1 MLDLLIALLVT
12 LVAALAVAT
21 VATSYAAA
29 LFPNGKIEAP
39 AWAYCR
45 VHAPPIGLVYPNGNT
60 RARGLRGGTGVR
72 GWTGC
77 AKGAADARF
86 ADRAGCAGRKVV
98 RAGRAG
104 LPRSL
109 TAYSNRVVKLRVKNS
124 RPTSGL
130 APCDRPAARPGF
142 YPIAR
147 STQETCRLAHGAV
160 VASAGGDLDHAIQD
174 HGLAAGL
181 ADSPVEGGLQQ
192 GQGRG
197 ISDPAGSVTQVEPIA
212 GAGVDLTS
220 HVALSAQTKT
230 APRWGRLTMQTVC
243 TRVPNTTPTQ
253 RRREGTPLRPP
264 YRRGSLPAI
273 SLLPV
278 SEGLSPDGWWT
289 LRVVPVRS
297 EFDGLPQRH
306 GHLTQQ
312 RANAVEDGLLGD
324 ASASSKRGP
333 DLSAATGCRSDP
345 PALTLLSV

>member
-1 MLDLLIALLVT
+1 
-12 LVAALAVAT
+12 
-21 VATSYAAA
+21 
-29 LFPNGKIEAP
+29 
-39 AWAYCR
+39 
-45 VHAPPIGLVYPNGNT
+45 
-60 RARGLRGGTGVR
+60 VR

-142 YPIAR
+142 YPIAG
-147 STQETCRLAHGAV
+147 SIQETCRFVHGALV
-160 VASAGGDLDHAIQD
+160 AWASGDLGHVASTTTARSPIWPIRSLKATSSRATAEASGALR
-174 HGLAAGL
+174 AASRGWSR
-181 ADSPVEGGLQQ
+181 SP
-192 GQGRG
+192 
-197 ISDPAGSVTQVEPIA
+197 

-243 TRVPNTTPTQ
+243 TRVPDTTPTQ

-278 SEGLSPDGWWT
+278 SEGLSPYGWRT
-289 LRVVPVRS
+289 LRVVPLRS

-312 RANAVEDGLLGD
+312 RANAVENGLLGD
-324 ASASSKRGP
+324 AKCLIQARAGPKRRNR
-333 DLSAATGCRSDP
+333 LSI
-345 PALTLLSV
+345 